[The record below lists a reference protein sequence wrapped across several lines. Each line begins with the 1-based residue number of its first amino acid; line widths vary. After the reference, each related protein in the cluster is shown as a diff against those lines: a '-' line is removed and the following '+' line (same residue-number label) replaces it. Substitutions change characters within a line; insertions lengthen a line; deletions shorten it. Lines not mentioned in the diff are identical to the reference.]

1 MRRLIIVACVLGFAF
16 VAKGQQL
23 PQYSHFITNYFMLN
37 PAVAGSAACLDLKI
51 GYRKQWVG
59 MPGSP
64 STAFANIH
72 GNLGKKK
79 RKYNFHGLGGMVET
93 DDVGRLSYTAAHLAY
108 AYHMR
113 ITSKYML
120 SAGLAAGLYQYRFD
134 FAELSVVDNVGTDD
148 ALIAAMAQQFIY
160 PQINL
165 GFWLYKDD
173 RYLGFSMR
181 NLISNQI
188 AGMGDDSKTNTHFEL
203 TAGKIIELNEEFS
216 FKPAVQFKYVR
227 ASKIDLDIQA
237 MIDFKQKFQIG
248 VGFRSGNGISGLLQV
263 DMFRYVTLAYAY
275 DLTLS
280 KMRYGGTHSHEII
293 LGITACPDGDSRH
306 IPCAAYN

>member
-1 MRRLIIVACVLGFAF
+1 MRRLILVACISTFAL
-16 VAKGQQL
+16 VAKSQQL
-23 PQYSHFITNYFMLN
+23 PQYSHFITNYFMYN

-72 GNLGKKK
+72 GNFGKKK

-113 ITSKYML
+113 ISSKYML

-134 FAELSVVDNVGTDD
+134 FAELAVVDNVGSDD
-148 ALIAAMAQQFIY
+148 ALIGAMAQQFIY

-165 GFWLYKDD
+165 GFWLYGKD
-173 RYLGFSMR
+173 RYMGFSMR

-188 AGMGDDSKTNTHFEL
+188 DGLGDDSKTNTHFEL
-203 TAGKIIELNEEFS
+203 TVGKIIELNDEFS
-216 FKPAVQFKYVR
+216 FKPAAQVKYVR
-227 ASKIDLDIQA
+227 ASKMALDIQA

-248 VGFRSGNGISGLLQV
+248 VGFRSGNGISGLMQI

-280 KMRYGGTHSHEII
+280 KMRFGGTHSHEII
-293 LGITACPDGDSRH
+293 LGITACPDGDSRQ